1 MKIVSL
7 NTIHLYS
14 VKIQIYFFFWNI
26 SRASNIISVSYIHS
40 TITDNLNNTRQTI
53 LALRCFV
60 LVEINSPVE
69 KRSSQK
75 ENVDSECDFPHQ
87 MASNF
92 SYVAS
97 HSESS
102 SKLSTQNSE
111 EPLFLMQLD
120 LMAYLSAVI
129 PYLEITLKTSII
141 KGR

>member
-1 MKIVSL
+1 MEEAYYKTSD
-7 NTIHLYS
+7 TDTEIHP
-14 VKIQIYFFFWNI
+14 
-26 SRASNIISVSYIHS
+26 RAEINPECGIEK
-40 TITDNLNNTRQTI
+40 TRDKRKRVI
-53 LALRCFV
+53 RCFV

-75 ENVDSECDFPHQ
+75 ENIDSECDFPHQ

-111 EPLFLMQLD
+111 EPKKIMQNQ
-120 LMAYLSAVI
+120 
-129 PYLEITLKTSII
+129 
-141 KGR
+141 